1 MRIVK
6 NAEAGGLAESRR
18 LTRVIGLGGP
28 HRRTQ
33 KTVRALLTGYL
44 LATLAGDKTYRDFA
58 DPDVQLPKTD
68 AVDPEAPPVTPEQK
82 IVALLK

>member
-1 MRIVK
+1 
-6 NAEAGGLAESRR
+6 
-18 LTRVIGLGGP
+18 VIGLGGS

-33 KTVRALLTGYL
+33 KAVRALVTGYL

-58 DPDVQLPKTD
+58 DPDVQLPRTVP
-68 AVDPEAPPVTPEQK
+68 VDPEAPAVTPQEK